1 MKVGFAV
8 QKDEGIESQVY
19 NHFGSA
25 PAFILV
31 DAETREAVTVQNSD
45 LQHVH
50 GMCNPVSTLGGKE
63 VSAVVVGGIGPGALM
78 KLNAMGVKVYEAGAR
93 TVKENLQLL
102 SENRLQELSM
112 NGCCKGHQ
120 GECSH

>member
-8 QKDEGIESQVY
+8 QKDEGIGSQVY

-31 DAETREAVTVQNSD
+31 DAETKETMTVQNRD

-50 GMCNPVSTLGGKE
+50 GMCNPVSALAGKE

-78 KLNAMGVKVYEAGAR
+78 KLNAMGVKVYEAGAS
-93 TVKENLQLL
+93 TVEDNLLLL
-102 SENRLQELSM
+102 SENKLRELSM
-112 NGCCKGHQ
+112 ERACGGHQ
-120 GECSH
+120 GGCGH

>member
-50 GMCNPVSTLGGKE
+50 GMCNPVSALGGKE
-63 VSAVVVGGIGPGALM
+63 VGAVVVGGIGPGALM
-78 KLNAMGVKVYEAGAR
+78 KLNAMGVKVYETGAR

-102 SENRLQELSM
+102 GENRLQELSM
-112 NGCCKGHQ
+112 SGCCKGHQ
-120 GECSH
+120 GGCNH

>member
-31 DAETREAVTVQNSD
+31 DAETRETVTVQNSD

-78 KLNAMGVKVYEAGAR
+78 KLNTMGVRVYEAGAR

-112 NGCCKGHQ
+112 SGCCKGHQ
-120 GECSH
+120 GGCSH

>member
-31 DAETREAVTVQNSD
+31 DAETRETVTVQNSD

-50 GMCNPVSTLGGKE
+50 GMCEPVSALGGKE
-63 VSAVVVGGIGPGALM
+63 VGAVVVGGIGPGALM

-102 SENRLQELSM
+102 RENRLQELSM
-112 NGCCKGHQ
+112 SGCCKGHQ
-120 GECSH
+120 GGCSH

>member
-50 GMCNPVSTLGGKE
+50 GMCEPVSALGGKE
-63 VSAVVVGGIGPGALM
+63 VGAVVVGGIGPGALM

-102 SENRLQELSM
+102 RENRLQELSM
-112 NGCCKGHQ
+112 SGCCKGHQ
-120 GECSH
+120 GGCSH

>member
-50 GMCNPVSTLGGKE
+50 GMCNPVSALGGKE
-63 VSAVVVGGIGPGALM
+63 VGAVVVGGIGPGALM

-102 SENRLQELSM
+102 GENRLQELSM
-112 NGCCKGHQ
+112 SGCCKGHQ
-120 GECSH
+120 GGCSH

>member
-50 GMCNPVSTLGGKE
+50 GMCNPVSALGGKK
-63 VSAVVVGGIGPGALM
+63 VGAVVVGGIGPGALM

-112 NGCCKGHQ
+112 SGCCKGHQ
-120 GECSH
+120 GGCSH